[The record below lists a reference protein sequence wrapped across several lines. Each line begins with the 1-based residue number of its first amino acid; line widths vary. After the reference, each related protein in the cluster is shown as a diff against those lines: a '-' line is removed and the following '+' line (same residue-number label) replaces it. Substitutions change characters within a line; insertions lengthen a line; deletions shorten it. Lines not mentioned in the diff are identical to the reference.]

1 LQRDNTSYGW
11 SNSTS
16 FLGRILRNP
25 VKAVN
30 PSVDR
35 FLPRNYSQP
44 YVEALRR
51 LIEEWLDAQN
61 GTQADLARA
70 SHVPQNVISKW
81 VNGQVDQASP
91 DNLKKIAPTLGLTY
105 EDLLRRMGELPAEA
119 GATYDPIE
127 QAIRA
132 SAPLKCARPSA
143 GRPSRCG
150 RSLFARRSTPR
161 SWWRVIWPKW
171 QEPKLVTRQRP
182 HLTNRPSRLTSRNR
196 ALGPR

>member
-1 LQRDNTSYGW
+1 
-11 SNSTS
+11 
-16 FLGRILRNP
+16 
-25 VKAVN
+25 
-30 PSVDR
+30 
-35 FLPRNYSQP
+35 
-44 YVEALRR
+44 VEALRR
-51 LIEEWLDAQN
+51 LIEEWLDAQD

-132 SAPLKCARPSA
+132 RTAEMREAVRGTPQSMWAVIIRKTFDTAIVVARDLAEMAGAEVSDTAASALNEKTETAN
-143 GRPSRCG
+143 
-150 RSLFARRSTPR
+150 
-161 SWWRVIWPKW
+161 
-171 QEPKLVTRQRP
+171 EPKPRPGSSLRPRQLVTV
-182 HLTNRPSRLTSRNR
+182 
-196 ALGPR
+196 